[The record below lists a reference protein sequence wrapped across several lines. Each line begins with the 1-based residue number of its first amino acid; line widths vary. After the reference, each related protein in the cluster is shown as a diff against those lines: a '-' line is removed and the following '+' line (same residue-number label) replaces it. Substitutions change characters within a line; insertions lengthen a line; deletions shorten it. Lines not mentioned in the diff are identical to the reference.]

1 MEKLKMH
8 SPNLTQ
14 DNIARIRD
22 LFPGCVTEAKGEDGS
37 VKLAVDFDQL
47 RQELA
52 ESIVEGP
59 QERYHLNWPGK
70 REALLTANA
79 PIAKTLRP
87 CREESVDFDT
97 TKNLFIEGDNLDALK
112 LLQENYLGKVKMIYI
127 DPPYNT
133 GNEFIYP
140 DDYSETL
147 DVYLAYAGLLGEGGR
162 RIATNTANEGR
173 FHTKWLN
180 MMYPRLYLARNL
192 LRDDGFISVSI
203 DENELPAL
211 RYLLNDVFGEE
222 NFVGVIAWKK
232 SSGNNDAELS
242 YIHENVVVYRKS
254 PEAELGKLPQSD
266 AHLASYQNPDND
278 PRGSWTSSDYTS
290 KWSKEERPKLW
301 YPIINPTTQKE
312 CFPPEGRTWAYS
324 QEASKQ
330 NVTEN
335 RLWWGSSGT
344 NERPRYKRFLTDT
357 QAGMSPRS
365 YWEDVGTNEEG
376 FKRFRDLG
384 FTKDDF
390 PHPKPTG
397 LIKRLITILGD
408 KNALVLDFFG
418 GSGSTADAVNQI
430 NQEDGGRRNFI
441 VVQLPEP
448 CEAKPG
454 ASTRYTT
461 IAKVCAARIRSLFNS
476 DNGSTC
482 DGFRYLR
489 LDKSNFRQ
497 WQKIAP
503 TATADKIAEQLELHV
518 EHIDPSASQEDLLF
532 EILIK
537 AGFRPTEKAELVEM
551 AALPVFSVAEGA
563 LLICLSDRIT
573 KELIDAVA
581 EAEPMN
587 FFCLDSAFGGNDQL
601 KANAVQTFA
610 ARNQGRDKA
619 AQIVFRTV

>member
-1 MEKLKMH
+1 M
-8 SPNLTQ
+8 
-14 DNIARIRD
+14 D
-22 LFPGCVTEAKGEDGS
+22 
-37 VKLAVDFDQL
+37 
-47 RQELA
+47 
-52 ESIVEGP
+52 
-59 QERYHLNWPGK
+59 WPGK
-70 REALLTANA
+70 KDCL
-79 PIAKTLRP
+79 KTIQTPTFATLKP
-87 CREESVDFDT
+87 VTEESISWGT
-97 TKNLFIEGDNLDALK
+97 TENLFIEGDNLEVLK
-112 LLQENYLGKVKMIYI
+112 LLQKSYYGKVKMIYI

-140 DDYSETL
+140 DDYSESL
-147 DVYLAYAGLLGEGGR
+147 DVYLAYAGLLGEGGK
-162 RIATNTANEGR
+162 RIATNTLNEGR

-192 LRDDGFISVSI
+192 LREDGFISVSI

-232 SSGNNDAELS
+232 SSGNNDAEFS
-242 YIHENVVVYRKS
+242 YVHENVVVYRKS
-254 PEAELGKLPQSD
+254 PDAELGKLPQSD

-278 PRGSWTSSDYTS
+278 PRGPWTSSDYTS

-301 YPIINPTTQKE
+301 YPIINPTTKKE

-324 QEASKQ
+324 QDASKL
-330 NVTEN
+330 NVDEN
-335 RLWWGSSGT
+335 RLWWGSNGT

-408 KNALVLDFFG
+408 KNGVVLDFFG
-418 GSGSTADAVNQI
+418 GSGSTADAVHQI
-430 NQEDGGRRNFI
+430 NLEDGGQRNFI
-441 VVQLPEP
+441 IVQLPEP
-448 CEAKPG
+448 CDTKQGTVP
-454 ASTRYTT
+454 RYPT
-461 IAKVCAARIRSLFNS
+461 ISKVCAARIRSLF
-476 DNGSTC
+476 DADTGSSIA
-482 DGFRYLR
+482 GFRYLR
-489 LDKSNFRQ
+489 LDKSNFNQ
-497 WQKIAP
+497 WQKLGADTP
-503 TATADKIAEQLELHV
+503 ADKIAEQLELHV
-518 EHIDPSASQEDLLF
+518 EHVDPSASQEDLLF

-537 AGFRPTEKAELVEM
+537 AGFRPTEKTELVEM
-551 AALPVFSVAEGA
+551 AGLPVYSVSDGA
-563 LLICLSDRIT
+563 LLICLADRVT
-573 KELIDAVA
+573 KELVESVA
-581 EAEPMN
+581 EAEPMH
-587 FFCLDSAFGGNDQL
+587 FFCLDSSFGGNDQL